1 MDIPACK
8 EIKDMD
14 INNICVYCAS
24 SNKVADIYGETAY
37 ELGALL
43 AKEGITVVTGAG
55 GIGLMRK
62 VEDGALDNGGKAI
75 GVIPQF
81 MVEHGWHHT
90 GLTELRITES
100 MHERKQTMASLSDA
114 VIALPGGCGTI
125 EELSEII
132 TWKQLGLYFNPIVI
146 LNVNGY
152 YNHFIAQL
160 EQAIEEHFMG
170 EIHGK
175 IWSVAET
182 PSEALEIIRNTP
194 VWDSSIRKYAA
205 L

>member
-24 SNKVADIYGETAY
+24 SNKVAAIYGETAY

-43 AKEGITVVTGAG
+43 AKEGIPVVTGAG

>member
-1 MDIPACK
+1 
-8 EIKDMD
+8 MD

-43 AKEGITVVTGAG
+43 AREGITVVTGAG

-62 VEDGALDNGGKAI
+62 VEDGALDNSGKAI

>member
-1 MDIPACK
+1 
-8 EIKDMD
+8 MD

-100 MHERKQTMASLSDA
+100 MHERKQTMAILSDA

-182 PSEALEIIRNTP
+182 PAEALEIIRNTP

>member
-24 SNKVADIYGETAY
+24 SNKVSDIYGETAY